1 METIETG
8 QPQTYKWY
16 EVWREVFTHPSEQ
29 TFLRI
34 LADPTASPQRAFIW
48 VAVLA
53 VIGGI
58 LNGLVLPSLGT
69 ELGRRISTGVGL
81 ICGAIVAP
89 IFAIIW
95 LALGALILHF
105 LSTLF
110 GGTGTYNRLVYALGA
125 IRAPLSLITF
135 AFSALTALVSAVTKG
150 GGNLISLCLAPVLLV
165 VGIYA
170 IVLEVQAIKA
180 VEKLDTGRALLVILV
195 PLILVIILL
204 GVCFI
209 LVLIPVIS
217 NSSGL
222 FK

>member
-1 METIETG
+1 MENYETG

-53 VIGGI
+53 VFGGLI
-58 LNGLVLPSLGT
+58 QGLLLPSLGT
-69 ELGRRISTGVGL
+69 ELSTRISTGVGL
-81 ICGAIVAP
+81 ICGAIVVP
-89 IFAIIW
+89 IFAIIG
-95 LALGALILHF
+95 LALWAVIQHF

-110 GGTGTYNRLVYALGA
+110 GGTGTYNRMVYALGS
-125 IRAPLSLITF
+125 ISAPTSLVGVVVS
-135 AFSALTALVSAVTKG
+135 AFTALIGLVTKG
-150 GGNLISLCLAPVLLV
+150 VGNMVSFCLAPISLA

-170 IVLEVQAIKA
+170 IVLQVQAIKA

-195 PLILVIILL
+195 PLILVIIL
-204 GVCFI
+204 GVVCVF
-209 LVLIPVIS
+209 LALIPIIS